1 MKINAQCQTCFDYC
15 KESKIGTR
23 ATLHRTNSPVHFA
36 SILALLNLATKSAKR
51 FV

>member
-23 ATLHRTNSPVHFA
+23 ANLHRTNPPFA